1 MQRFRIEILLFLTC
15 LFAFAYFHQGG
26 GWAQNA
32 RFAMV
37 RAIVEEG
44 RLSIDSYLIY
54 LGEETVGRDVELVRV
69 PVRDGEFSWHDK
81 SYELAWADQSPTGF
95 VPVNGRHN
103 ADREIV
109 LVTGIAV
116 SGDVSFHRSHF
127 YPAKAPGTS
136 LIAVPA
142 YFLICHIEQSVG
154 LNPDHWRILTC
165 NAWLTSVL
173 SVGLICAIGCVL
185 FFRATIHLSDG
196 NAQASALMTLAF
208 AFGTMFFSYS
218 TMLQEHSLVATE
230 LLASFYLIWR
240 VKTLLRDSLATKE
253 RQLMSTACLSGF
265 CLGLG
270 CITNYMVGI
279 VAVAFLVYLVSQIRD
294 KRAWLAFGIGMFGPI
309 AWIAAYHIA
318 CFGTPFTTTYGSE
331 MNPVFRSTHGFM
343 GLFIRP
349 QGDALLA
356 LLFSPFR
363 GLFFSSPI
371 LLLGVLGLWRMLRTP
386 QVRAEACLL
395 ISVVVGFLA
404 FNVCYIVWDS
414 GWASGPRYLAPA
426 LPFLAAPA
434 VFGFVRF
441 FKTACALLAVSIALN
456 LLFTAVDPQ
465 SPLGVNRFA
474 MVHGRPL
481 WTYNLLTEYELPLFL
496 TGQARPI
503 LRAKVEE
510 IVAGIDQQLAAERCP
525 DDLRATRIAAL
536 RHKIQSDLQKEWSV
550 SFAPFSPSSS
560 YRTEL
565 ALAGVTGPV
574 SANPIG
580 IYEGGYGF
588 VFPLGSS
595 QAKWNSFNLGEFLF
609 PQMRLS
615 LLPLLLVC
623 GTLSTWILIIAD
635 RKDRSSSS
643 C

>member
-1 MQRFRIEILLFLTC
+1 MQRFKIEILLFLTC
-15 LFAFAYFHQGG
+15 LFGFAYFNQGG

-54 LGEETVGRDVELVRV
+54 LGEEAAGRDVELVRI
-69 PVRDGEFSWHDK
+69 PVQDGEFTWHDK
-81 SYELAWADQSPTGF
+81 SYALAWADQSLTGF
-95 VPVNGRHN
+95 APVNGRRN
-103 ADREIV
+103 ADQEIV

-116 SGDVSFHRSHF
+116 SGDVSFHRGHF

-136 LIAVPA
+136 LIAVPT
-142 YFLICHIEQSVG
+142 YFLIYHVERFVG
-154 LNPDHWRILTC
+154 VNPDHWKILTC

-185 FFRATIHLSDG
+185 FFRVTIQLSYG
-196 NAQASALMTLAF
+196 KVLVSALTTLAF

-240 VKTLLRDSLATKE
+240 FKLPARDKPATSE
-253 RQLMSTACLSGF
+253 RQLMSKVFLSGF

-279 VAVAFLVYLVSQIRD
+279 IAVAFLVYLVSQVRD
-294 KRAWLAFGIGMFGPI
+294 KRAWLAFGIGMSGPI

-331 MNPVFRSTHGFM
+331 MNPIFRSTHGFLGM
-343 GLFIRP
+343 FTSP
-349 QGDALLA
+349 QWDALLA

-371 LLLGVLGLWRMLRTP
+371 LLLGVLGLWRMFRTP
-386 QVRAEACLL
+386 QFRAEGCLFT
-395 ISVVVGFLA
+395 SVVVGFLT
-404 FNVCYIVWDS
+404 FNVCYIAWHS
-414 GWASGPRYLAPA
+414 GWAAGPRYLAPA
-426 LPFLAAPA
+426 IPFLAAPA
-434 VFGFVRF
+434 VFAFIRYY
-441 FKTACALLAVSIALN
+441 KTACALLIVSIAIN

-465 SPLGVNRFA
+465 SPLGISPLVRA
-474 MVHGRPL
+474 HGRPW
-481 WTYNLLTEYELPLFL
+481 WTYNQLTEYELPLFL

-503 LRAKVEE
+503 LHARVED
-510 IVAGIDQQLAAERCP
+510 IVTGIDQQLVAEQCP
-525 DDLRATRIAAL
+525 DDLRASRIAAL
-536 RHKIQSDLQKEWSV
+536 RRKIQRDLEKAWSV
-550 SFAPFSPSSS
+550 SFAPFSPSSR

-588 VFPLGSS
+588 VFPLGSEE
-595 QAKWNSFNLGEFLF
+595 ANWNSFNLGELLF

-615 LLPLLLVC
+615 LLPLLIVC
-623 GTLSTWILIIAD
+623 GTLGTWILVIA
-635 RKDRSSSS
+635 RGGDRSSSS
-643 C
+643 S